1 MSSEIPLYAVVDKSR
16 KKINQDEIN
25 ESGAMSDAI
34 ESDED
39 APQIPPKKLTG
50 FHEEAACSGVA
61 SPSSDAVAPTIDA
74 TRNPTLCNAAFDAN
88 ASDLNVP
95 PLPVKHQK
103 NPPPLSLNEVVEDR
117 NLSKNTN
124 PEPPLPAMDPQPS
137 NEKVRKN
144 PPPFY
149 ELVDGF
155 HDRSEPRRNKTPPPD
170 TEQHSTAEAKVLTT
184 GNKTP
189 TGTMKY
195 RIMFC
200 LTVTVMGVLI
210 LAISAAVLIFVVL
223 GLRSDIAA
231 LEREWS
237 TFQQN
242 ISRASEKTA
251 ASVEHNYEELAE
263 WMQNYSLLLSTI
275 SFQGRN
281 YAELKLNYSEFLE
294 QFSLLS
300 RNSTL
305 YAAAIRQLEADLEC
319 PSFVSSCASLPSH
332 CPSGYYLT
340 VTVDG
345 SVKGIFCDMAL
356 SCGNIT
362 GGWMRVAELNMTDT
376 SQQCPGE
383 LVETMDNNTRR
394 CEAVN
399 DGCSSTIYPT
409 LNINYRKVCGRI
421 TGYQVGSTNA
431 FKKYID
437 NKNITFINSTYV
449 DGVSLTYGDPREHIW
464 TFAAAL
470 DRNDTLTRAEGR
482 SSHCPCRFV
491 VDRFDPPSFVGEDYF
506 CDAGNEEFMTG
517 ETGLQT
523 DPLWEGTNCLCC
535 VSDNPPWFYKQ
546 LPQPTTDDIQMR
558 VCKDEIKE
566 NIAITEIEIYVQ

>member
-1 MSSEIPLYAVVDKSR
+1 MQFTMTSDADAATYA
-16 KKINQDEIN
+16 EIN
-25 ESGAMSDAI
+25 VVSRETFKMVGNECYANAQATSTRSESEVDA
-34 ESDED
+34 EVE
-39 APQIPPKKLTG
+39 ALTKDG
-50 FHEEAACSGVA
+50 EN
-61 SPSSDAVAPTIDA
+61 APTQS
-74 TRNPTLCNAAFDAN
+74 F
-88 ASDLNVP
+88 
-95 PLPVKHQK
+95 
-103 NPPPLSLNEVVEDR
+103 
-117 NLSKNTN
+117 
-124 PEPPLPAMDPQPS
+124 
-137 NEKVRKN
+137 
-144 PPPFY
+144 
-149 ELVDGF
+149 
-155 HDRSEPRRNKTPPPD
+155 
-170 TEQHSTAEAKVLTT
+170 
-184 GNKTP
+184 
-189 TGTMKY
+189 KY
-195 RIMFC
+195 RIIFC
-200 LTVTVMGVLI
+200 LALTVMGVLI
-210 LAISAAVLIFVVL
+210 LAVSAVVLIFVVL
-223 GLRSDIAA
+223 GLKSDIAA
-231 LEREWS
+231 LEMD
-237 TFQQN
+237 
-242 ISRASEKTA
+242 TA
-251 ASVEHNYEELAE
+251 ASVEHISEELAE
-263 WMQNYSLLLSTI
+263 LRQNYSLLLSTI
-275 SFQGRN
+275 SFHGRN

-319 PSFVSSCASLPSH
+319 PSFVFSCASLPSY

-345 SVKGIFCDMAL
+345 SVEGIFCNMTL

-362 GGWMRVAELNMTDT
+362 GGWMRVAELNMTNT

-482 SSHCPCRFV
+482 SSHCPCRFG
-491 VDRFDPPSFVGEDYF
+491 VDRFDPPPFVGEDYF

>member
-1 MSSEIPLYAVVDKSR
+1 MVDKSR
-16 KKINQDEIN
+16 KKINQDELT
-25 ESGAMSDAI
+25 ESDAMSDVI

-39 APQIPPKKLTG
+39 APQIPPKKLNG
-50 FHEEAACSGVA
+50 FHKEAACSGEA
-61 SPSSDAVAPTIDA
+61 SSSTDAVAPTIA
-74 TRNPTLCNAAFDAN
+74 APRNPTVCNATFDMN
-88 ASDLNVP
+88 DSDLNVP

-124 PEPPLPAMDPQPS
+124 LEPPLPNKDPKTS
-137 NEKVRKN
+137 GEKVRKN

-155 HDRSEPRRNKTPPPD
+155 RDRSELRSNKTPPPD
-170 TEQHSTAEAKVLTT
+170 TEQQGTDGAKELTT

-189 TGTMKY
+189 TGMMKY

-210 LAISAAVLIFVVL
+210 LAVSAVVLIFVVL

-242 ISRASEKTA
+242 ISRASENTA
-251 ASVEHNYEELAE
+251 ASVEHNSEELAE
-263 WMQNYSLLLSTI
+263 LRQNYSLLLSTI
-275 SFQGRN
+275 SFHGRN
-281 YAELKLNYSEFLE
+281 YAELRLNYSEFLE

-305 YAAAIRQLEADLEC
+305 YSAAIQQLEGDLEC
-319 PSFVSSCASLPSH
+319 PTLVFSCACLPSY

-340 VTVDG
+340 LTVDG
-345 SVKGIFCDMAL
+345 SVEGIFCDMTL

-362 GGWMRVAELNMTDT
+362 GDWMRVAELNMTDT
-376 SQQCPGE
+376 SQQCPSG
-383 LVETMDNNTRR
+383 LVENNETGIRQ
-394 CEAVN
+394 CQAEGVGCLSVN
-399 DGCSSTIYPT
+399 YSISNIGYSS
-409 LNINYRKVCGRI
+409 VCGRI
-421 TGYQVGSTNA
+421 TAYQVGSTNA
-431 FKKYID
+431 FRKYFENQDIS
-437 NKNITFINSTYV
+437 IESAYV
-449 DGVSLTYGDPREHIW
+449 DGVSLTHGNPREHIW

-470 DRNDTLTRAEGR
+470 DRNDNLTGQR
-482 SSHCPCRFV
+482 SSHCPCRFEV
-491 VDRFDPPSFVGEDYF
+491 NPFVPPPFVGEDYF
-506 CDAGNEEFMTG
+506 CDAGNEDFMKN
-517 ETGLQT
+517 ETGFQN
-523 DPLWEGTNCLCC
+523 DPLWYRTNCLCC

-546 LPQPTTDDIQMR
+546 LPQPTTDDIEMR
-558 VCKDEIKE
+558 VCRDESDE